1 MKKLHLGS
9 YQEQYEINKQ
19 QIIKDKKGR
28 IVSLELL
35 EELKKEEVVINID
48 VSITFDPKIS
58 LQKIVFNQGFLLPY
72 KFSKE
77 VEKAKFILFLLK
89 DNEGISKKDFKIALF
104 HLNQVIN
111 EQINTILQKHTKQD
125 WEVSEMKMSKLK
137 K

>member
-19 QIIKDKKGR
+19 QMIKDKKSR
-28 IVSLELL
+28 IVSLKLL
-35 EELKKEEVVINID
+35 QELKKEEAIINID
-48 VSITFDPKIS
+48 VSITFEPETT

-77 VEKAKFILFLLK
+77 VEKAKFILFLLRK
-89 DNEGISKKDFKIALF
+89 NQHISEQEFQIGLYQ
-104 HLNQVIN
+104 LNQVIN

-137 K
+137 N

>member
-19 QIIKDKKGR
+19 QMIKDKKGR

-35 EELKKEEVVINID
+35 EELKKEEAVIDID

-77 VEKAKFILFLLK
+77 LEKAKFILFLLRK
-89 DNEGISKKDFKIALF
+89 NEHISEQEFQISLIE
-104 HLNQVIN
+104 LNQVIN
-111 EQINTILQKHTKQD
+111 EQINIILEKHTNQD

-137 K
+137 N

>member
-19 QIIKDKKGR
+19 QMMKDKKGR

-137 K
+137 N

>member
-1 MKKLHLGS
+1 MEKLHLGS
-9 YQEQYEINKQ
+9 YQEQYKINKQ

-35 EELKKEEVVINID
+35 EELKKEEAVINID
-48 VSITFDPKIS
+48 ISISFEPETT

-89 DNEGISKKDFKIALF
+89 DNEEISKKEFKISLF
-104 HLNQVIN
+104 QLNQVIN
-111 EQINTILQKHTKQD
+111 EQIDAILKKHTKKD
-125 WEVSEMKMSKLK
+125 WEISEMKMRVN
-137 K
+137 

>member
-19 QIIKDKKGR
+19 QMIKDKKSR
-28 IVSLELL
+28 IISLKLL
-35 EELKKEEVVINID
+35 QELKKEEAIINID
-48 VSITFDPKIS
+48 VSITFEPETT

-77 VEKAKFILFLLK
+77 VEKAKFILFLLRK
-89 DNEGISKKDFKIALF
+89 NQHISEQEFQIGLYQ
-104 HLNQVIN
+104 LNQVIN

-137 K
+137 N

>member
-19 QIIKDKKGR
+19 QMIKDKKGR

-35 EELKKEEVVINID
+35 EELKKEEAIIKID
-48 VSITFDPKIS
+48 VSITFEPETT

-104 HLNQVIN
+104 HLNQLIN

-125 WEVSEMKMSKLK
+125 WEISEMKMRVN
-137 K
+137 

>member
-9 YQEQYEINKQ
+9 YQEQYKINKQ
-19 QIIKDKKGR
+19 QMIKDKKGR

-35 EELKKEEVVINID
+35 EELKKEEAVINID
-48 VSITFDPKIS
+48 VSITFDPETT

-104 HLNQVIN
+104 HLNQLIN
-111 EQINTILQKHTKQD
+111 EQINTILQKHTKKD
-125 WEVSEMKMSKLK
+125 WEISEMKMRVN
-137 K
+137 

>member
-19 QIIKDKKGR
+19 QMIKDKKGR

-35 EELKKEEVVINID
+35 EELKKEDAIIKID
-48 VSITFDPKIS
+48 VSITFEPETT

-77 VEKAKFILFLLK
+77 VEKAKFILFLFRK
-89 DNEGISKKDFKIALF
+89 NQHISEQEFKIGLYE
-104 HLNQVIN
+104 LNQVIN

-137 K
+137 N